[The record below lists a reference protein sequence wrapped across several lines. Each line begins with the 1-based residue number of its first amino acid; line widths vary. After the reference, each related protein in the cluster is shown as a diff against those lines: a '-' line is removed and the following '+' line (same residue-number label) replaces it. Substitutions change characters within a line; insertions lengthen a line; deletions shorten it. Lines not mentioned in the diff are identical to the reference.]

1 MFVYGLE
8 LIPAYL
14 YNNDLL
20 LAHTDPY
27 YLTFLGHF
35 VCFLLVSQGF
45 VISSKSI
52 LVPALSV
59 VWLGKALG
67 PCGISNTPLRSAC
80 VLQLILSLFLVH
92 CSWRQLQRVLGSVQ
106 WLACPHSCVYQFL
119 FHRGRRNTH
128 LPARTLSFLLTAFL
142 LTLPPVSPRSLPPP
156 FSMPQVFSD
165 AAPFHSSF
173 VVACS
178 RSLCFATCSP
188 TPSWVRSIQ
197 DAELYGIFHTLRQ
210 CSLQK
215 LSHVCP
221 LTDNMGVYY
230 TVSSGRVS
238 SACPARILRRIFRV
252 CLQFQLCFQIAWVPS
267 ARNAAD
273 FFSRPLT
280 CSPLCLSRAIH
291 RLSPS
296 STLPVSTASSVWFR
310 TPPFRFPP
318 APN

>member
-1 MFVYGLE
+1 
-8 LIPAYL
+8 
-14 YNNDLL
+14 
-20 LAHTDPY
+20 
-27 YLTFLGHF
+27 
-35 VCFLLVSQGF
+35 
-45 VISSKSI
+45 
-52 LVPALSV
+52 
-59 VWLGKALG
+59 
-67 PCGISNTPLRSAC
+67 
-80 VLQLILSLFLVH
+80 
-92 CSWRQLQRVLGSVQ
+92 
-106 WLACPHSCVYQFL
+106 
-119 FHRGRRNTH
+119 
-128 LPARTLSFLLTAFL
+128 
-142 LTLPPVSPRSLPPP
+142 
-156 FSMPQVFSD
+156 MPQVFSD

-296 STLPVSTASSVWFR
+296 SSTLPVSTASSVWFR
-310 TPPFRFPP
+310 PPPLFGSLRHQTRKPLQCVVAFVLLFANRGFHRKVQLNTVMASSTEIEYLPQTPPVNNKYLLSFCREREREKRN
-318 APN
+318 ANLK

>member
-1 MFVYGLE
+1 MVLVASPTPRLCPAADFVS
-8 LIPAYL
+8 
-14 YNNDLL
+14 
-20 LAHTDPY
+20 
-27 YLTFLGHF
+27 FS
-35 VCFLLVSQGF
+35 C
-45 VISSKSI
+45 
-52 LVPALSV
+52 ALCVASAAARF
-59 VWLGKALG
+59 G
-67 PCGISNTPLRSAC
+67 LRSVARLPPLMR
-80 VLQLILSLFLVH
+80 VSIPLSP
-92 CSWRQLQRVLGSVQ
+92 RAPQ
-106 WLACPHSCVYQFL
+106 HSPTCAHSIFP
-119 FHRGRRNTH
+119 FDS
-128 LPARTLSFLLTAFL
+128 LPPYP
-142 LTLPPVSPRSLPPP
+142 PPVSPRSLPPP